1 MKELQHAA
9 ELLKKD
15 IYMNEMSEKYGE
27 KIEGE
32 SALAKELKE
41 QLAAAAANTSE
52 MRPHLEKLAAL
63 DLLREESRE
72 QDARLQQALEA
83 EKKRSEDM
91 QQQIMII
98 ANSVQALQQTMLAMQ
113 QRSRRKPP
121 GSRTI
126 APANGSSGSSNVPA
140 SPAPKVGDDEDRV
153 QDGVRTISKQA
164 PDRVQQRL

>member
-1 MKELQHAA
+1 
-9 ELLKKD
+9 
-15 IYMNEMSEKYGE
+15 MNEMSEKYGE

-32 SALAKELKE
+32 SGLAKELKE
-41 QLAAAAANTSE
+41 QLAAAAANASE

-91 QQQIMII
+91 QQQIMISVQAL
-98 ANSVQALQQTMLAMQ
+98 ANDVQALQQTMLAMQ

-126 APANGSSGSSNVPA
+126 APANGSSSSSSNVPA
-140 SPAPKVGDDEDRV
+140 SLAPKVGDEEDRV

>member
-1 MKELQHAA
+1 
-9 ELLKKD
+9 
-15 IYMNEMSEKYGE
+15 
-27 KIEGE
+27 
-32 SALAKELKE
+32 
-41 QLAAAAANTSE
+41 

-91 QQQIMII
+91 QQQIMISVQAL
-98 ANSVQALQQTMLAMQ
+98 ANDVQALQQTMLAMQ

-126 APANGSSGSSNVPA
+126 APANGSSSSSSNVPA
-140 SPAPKVGDDEDRV
+140 SLAPKVGDEEDRV